1 MEERVSEGKL
11 SMRPWGGTFRGD
23 WGVRRKPKE
32 RTTVQAALKSR
43 SSRALAEPLVR
54 RKGENV
60 GQGLL
65 TGIW

>member
-23 WGVRRKPKE
+23 WGVRRKPNE

-43 SSRALAEPLVR
+43 SS
-54 RKGENV
+54 
-60 GQGLL
+60 
-65 TGIW
+65 